1 MIEKSFNMVY
11 YIYGDYMKYKILNLL
26 KERKD
31 FVSGREIGEQFNVS
45 RTAVWKNIAKLKE
58 EGYNI
63 ISVSNRGY
71 KLENNVDIL
80 NENEI
85 KYRPLLFLDETTSTN
100 EIAKNYANDGC
111 EDGFLVVTDNQTAG
125 RGRLGRVWQCE
136 KSAALCMSV
145 VLKPDIMPYEA
156 PQITLVAGIACAKA
170 INKITGLDGRI
181 KWPNDI
187 IINGRKV
194 TGILTEMSA
203 EIERV
208 KYVVVGIG
216 VNINNEHFDDEIKDK
231 ATSVFIETG
240 IRHKRSVFADE
251 ITNELISLYKIYCEK
266 GLSALV
272 DEYNSLCINVG
283 RYVKTVGREEIEGK
297 ALGINEKG
305 EILIETEHGIKAVLS
320 GEVSLRL
327 QDNRYI

>member
-1 MIEKSFNMVY
+1 
-11 YIYGDYMKYKILNLL
+11 MKYEILNLL
-26 KERKD
+26 KERND
-31 FVSGREIGEQFNVS
+31 FVSGQEIGEKFNVS
-45 RTAVWKNIAKLKE
+45 RTAVWKNISKLKN

-63 ISVSNRGY
+63 ISVNNRGY
-71 KLENNVDIL
+71 KLKNDVDIL

-85 KYRPLLFLDETTSTN
+85 KYRPLLFLDETASTN
-100 EIAKNYANDGC
+100 DIAKNYANNDC
-111 EDGFLVVTDNQTAG
+111 EDGFLVVADNQSAG
-125 RGRLGRVWQCE
+125 KGRLGRVWQCE
-136 KSAALCMSV
+136 KSVALCMSV

-156 PQITLVAGIACAKA
+156 PQITLIAGIACAKA
-170 INKITGLDGRI
+170 INRITGLDSKI

-187 IINGRKV
+187 IINGKKV

-216 VNINNEHFDDEIKDK
+216 VNINNESFSDEIKNK

-240 IRHKRSVFADE
+240 VKHKRSVFADE
-251 ITNELISLYKIYCEK
+251 IIRELFSVYKIYCEK

-272 DEYNSLCINVG
+272 DEYNSLCINIG
-283 RYVKTVGREEIEGK
+283 KYVKTSGREEIEGK
-297 ALGINEKG
+297 ALGINDKG
-305 EILIETEHGIKAVLS
+305 EILIETDSGIKSVFS

-327 QDNRYI
+327 NDNTYI